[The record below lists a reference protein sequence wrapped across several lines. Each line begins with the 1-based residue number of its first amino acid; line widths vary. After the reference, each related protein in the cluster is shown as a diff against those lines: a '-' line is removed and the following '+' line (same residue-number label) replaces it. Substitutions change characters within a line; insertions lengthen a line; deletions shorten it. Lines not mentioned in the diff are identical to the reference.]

1 MADATSSD
9 AVTLNKV
16 RFSYDGVHHM
26 HFNTTIGTGEF
37 VAVLGASGSGKSTLL
52 ALLAGFEAPSDG
64 TITIAGQTVTHAP
77 PAQRP
82 VSMVFQEHNLFAHL
96 SVADNVGLGL
106 APNLKLT
113 AAMADKRADAL
124 ARTGL
129 ADLADRKPDQL
140 SGGQRQR
147 VALARALV
155 RNRPVLLLDEAFASL
170 GPGLRADMLNLV
182 KALHN
187 EAGLVTLMVTH
198 APDDAKQV
206 ADRVLFVDQ
215 GAIIWDGPVAAAFD
229 SATAPA
235 AVRHYLETPADNN
248 G

>member
-1 MADATSSD
+1 MADTVQLD
-9 AVTLNKV
+9 AV
-16 RFSYDGVHHM
+16 RFSYDGIHHM
-26 HFNTTIGTGEF
+26 RFDVTIGAGEF

-52 ALLAGFEAPSDG
+52 SLLAGFETPSEG
-64 TITIAGQTVTHAP
+64 IITIAGTNITHAP
-77 PAQRP
+77 PAKRP
-82 VSMVFQEHNLFAHL
+82 ISMVFQDNNLFAHL

-106 APNLKLT
+106 VPNLKLDGT
-113 AAMADKRADAL
+113 MKAKRTEAL

-129 ADLADRKPDQL
+129 ADFADRKPDQL

-155 RNRPVLLLDEAFASL
+155 RNQPVLLLDEAFASL

-182 KALHN
+182 KALHV
-187 EAGLVTLMVTH
+187 EARLITVMVTH
-198 APDDAKQV
+198 APDDASLV

-215 GAIIWDGPVAAAFD
+215 GTIIWDAPVADAFD
-229 SATAPA
+229 GPA
-235 AVRHYLETPADNN
+235 LPTPVRHYLETPQDKN